1 MIRFYCQ
8 IYTMYY
14 KGACRLININSNTL
28 LTNLTASSIG
38 EEQNLERWSDRN
50 TGQVLFKLS
59 N

>member
-14 KGACRLININSNTL
+14 KGACRLININTL
-28 LTNLTASSIG
+28 LTNLTVSSIG